1 MLPNVVY
8 MNLIS
13 DACLDYIVI
22 LFIVKSTYYSPNESR
37 LNIYAT
43 ICVEGENSTR
53 LTKEEFG
60 QTSFG
65 LLLPRYSLG
74 FLSLSARGIA

>member
-22 LFIVKSTYYSPNESR
+22 LLIVKSTYYSPNPVEIKYIR
-37 LNIYAT
+37 YNI
-43 ICVEGENSTR
+43 C
-53 LTKEEFG
+53 
-60 QTSFG
+60 
-65 LLLPRYSLG
+65 
-74 FLSLSARGIA
+74 RG